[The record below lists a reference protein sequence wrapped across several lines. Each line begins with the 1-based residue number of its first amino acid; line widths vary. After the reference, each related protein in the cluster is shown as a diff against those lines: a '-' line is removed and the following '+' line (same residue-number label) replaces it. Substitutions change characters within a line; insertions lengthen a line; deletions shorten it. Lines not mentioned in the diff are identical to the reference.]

1 MVDTRTPSST
11 RSRPRPKRS
20 RPWLIALALAMVAV
34 GGGLVWFFGGDAPGE
49 VDLVETAT
57 AITDG
62 SDVVTSAVTL
72 TGIEG
77 TWLVDTTVGDFTVT
91 EDTAATFAGFRV
103 EEVLTSIGST
113 TAVGRSPSVSGTI
126 EIDGT
131 TLTSAEL
138 VVDLTSVVSDESRRE
153 DAIQRALG
161 TGSNPSASFVLTEPI
176 ELGDAAASG
185 ELVSVIAVGELTLN
199 GVANTVDIPLE
210 AQLVDGMILVTGSSD
225 ILFADYEVTAP
236 SAPVVVSVEDNGIFE
251 FQLWLSR

>member
-1 MVDTRTPSST
+1 M
-11 RSRPRPKRS
+11 
-20 RPWLIALALAMVAV
+20 
-34 GGGLVWFFGGDAPGE
+34 
-49 VDLVETAT
+49 
-57 AITDG
+57 
-62 SDVVTSAVTL
+62 
-72 TGIEG
+72 
-77 TWLVDTTVGDFTVT
+77 
-91 EDTAATFAGFRV
+91 
-103 EEVLTSIGST
+103 
-113 TAVGRSPSVSGTI
+113 
-126 EIDGT
+126 
-131 TLTSAEL
+131 TSAEL